1 MSEIDL
7 DAVARRVA
15 RMISEEVVREV
26 VWEIVPEMSEVLIRE
41 RLQTQR

>member
-1 MSEIDL
+1 MSEADL

-26 VWEIVPEMSEVLIRE
+26 VWEVVPEMSEVLIRE
-41 RLQTQR
+41 RLQK